1 MLDLY
6 RFELKKIL
14 AQKLLWILAAAIL
27 LGLAVFGVATEVR
40 PTNSGLP
47 MGEVIALQREG
58 SQELAGQTVD
68 QAFLDRLLPLF
79 TDPEANTEA
88 QLKYNDFFNW
98 LTLILGTA
106 HRQEILQT
114 DEARLY
120 EALWHQLAPDPQ
132 AAGLTQE
139 EIAHWTEQAQAR
151 LAQPLVYQGYHEGW
165 QTAAHGMKVMVF
177 LEILFLAVVLAP
189 LFPQE
194 HLRRTDQLILSCRF
208 GRGKAYAAKLLAG
221 VTVGVGFTALLL
233 LAYLGMLGLVY
244 GLEGANVPALFTHLF
259 PADLTIGEMVGIL
272 FLAALAAA
280 VLVSVAV
287 MLLAELAHP
296 ERHRRHG
303 GGAGHPPADHHDLRR
318 AGEPAGTGHPVVRH
332 PQQLPLPA
340 RGLPVSPAHCGGGRL
355 PHLAGD
361 PGGVAAPGPG
371 DRPGRAVGLQPL
383 PGGRPVSRLLSQ
395 ENTKREG
402 TVSLRAL
409 SYHTPGVFRRRQ
421 W

>member
-165 QTAAHGMKVMVF
+165 QTAAHGMEVMVF

-287 MLLAELAHP
+287 MLLAELTRNAIAAMAAVLGILLLTTMVYAVP
-296 ERHRRHG
+296 ENLRGLATLWYLIPSNFLCLR
-303 GGAGHPPADHHDLRR
+303 GAFRYPLLTV
-318 AGEPAGTGHPVVRH
+318 GEAAFPTWLVTPVVWLLLALVIALAGRWVYNRY
-332 PQQLPLPA
+332 Q
-340 RGLPVSPAHCGGGRL
+340 VGGR
-355 PHLAGD
+355 
-361 PGGVAAPGPG
+361 
-371 DRPGRAVGLQPL
+371 
-383 PGGRPVSRLLSQ
+383 
-395 ENTKREG
+395 
-402 TVSLRAL
+402 
-409 SYHTPGVFRRRQ
+409 
-421 W
+421 

>member
-79 TDPEANTEA
+79 TDPEENTEA

-120 EALWHQLAPDPQ
+120 EALWPQLAPDPQ

-165 QTAAHGMKVMVF
+165 QTAAHGMEVMVF

-287 MLLAELAHP
+287 MLLAELTRNAIAAMAVVLGILLLTTMIYAVP
-296 ERHRRHG
+296 ENLRGLATLWYGIPSNFLCLR
-303 GGAGHPPADHHDLRR
+303 GAFRYPLLTL
-318 AGEPAGTGHPVVRH
+318 GEAAFPTWQVTPVVWLLLALVIALAGRWVYNRY
-332 PQQLPLPA
+332 Q
-340 RGLPVSPAHCGGGRL
+340 VGGR
-355 PHLAGD
+355 
-361 PGGVAAPGPG
+361 
-371 DRPGRAVGLQPL
+371 
-383 PGGRPVSRLLSQ
+383 
-395 ENTKREG
+395 
-402 TVSLRAL
+402 
-409 SYHTPGVFRRRQ
+409 
-421 W
+421 

>member
-27 LGLAVFGVATEVR
+27 LGLAVFGVATEAR

-58 SQELAGQTVD
+58 SQELAGQQVD
-68 QAFLDRLLPLF
+68 QALLDHLLPLF
-79 TDPEANTEA
+79 TDPEENTEA

-139 EIAHWTEQAQAR
+139 EISHWTEQAQAR

-165 QTAAHGMKVMVF
+165 QTAARGMEVMVF

-287 MLLAELAHP
+287 MLLAELTRNAIAAMAVVLGILLLTTMIYAVP
-296 ERHRRHG
+296 ENLRGLATLWYLIPSNFLCLR
-303 GGAGHPPADHHDLRR
+303 GAFRYPLLTL
-318 AGEPAGTGHPVVRH
+318 GEAAFPTWQVTPVVWLLLALVIALAGRWVYNRY
-332 PQQLPLPA
+332 Q
-340 RGLPVSPAHCGGGRL
+340 VGGR
-355 PHLAGD
+355 
-361 PGGVAAPGPG
+361 
-371 DRPGRAVGLQPL
+371 
-383 PGGRPVSRLLSQ
+383 
-395 ENTKREG
+395 
-402 TVSLRAL
+402 
-409 SYHTPGVFRRRQ
+409 
-421 W
+421 

>member
-14 AQKLLWILAAAIL
+14 TQKLLWILAAAIL

-68 QAFLDRLLPLF
+68 QAFLYRLLPLF

-139 EIAHWTEQAQAR
+139 EIAHWTEQSQAR

-165 QTAAHGMKVMVF
+165 QTAAHGMEVMVF

-287 MLLAELAHP
+287 MLLAELTRNAIAAMAVVLGILLLTTMIYAVP
-296 ERHRRHG
+296 ENLRGLATLWYLIPSNFLCLR
-303 GGAGHPPADHHDLRR
+303 GAFRYPLLTV
-318 AGEPAGTGHPVVRH
+318 GEAAFPTWQVTPVVWLLLALVIALAGRWVYNRY
-332 PQQLPLPA
+332 Q
-340 RGLPVSPAHCGGGRL
+340 VGGR
-355 PHLAGD
+355 
-361 PGGVAAPGPG
+361 
-371 DRPGRAVGLQPL
+371 
-383 PGGRPVSRLLSQ
+383 
-395 ENTKREG
+395 
-402 TVSLRAL
+402 
-409 SYHTPGVFRRRQ
+409 
-421 W
+421 